1 MLIIPARGELMST
14 SRRRYVVTG
23 SASGIGLA
31 TREQLE
37 ATGHRVIGVDLHD
50 AEVTADLSV
59 PEGRRAMV
67 AAVAELSPGLE
78 GVVACAGMR
87 GQANDPEQI
96 VRVNYFGALASLE
109 GLRELLAAGDRPR
122 AATTGSI
129 ALLREPIDAVVEA
142 CLHDDEPAALA
153 ATAAGDSH
161 QAYTSSKLAL
171 ARWARRAA
179 PTDRWAGAGIA
190 LNVVAPG
197 IVKTPMSDYL
207 TGSDDLQRQ
216 TARET
221 PQPYGTFGEPEHLA
235 SLLVWLTSAENGFVT
250 GQLIFC
256 DGGYEAIT
264 RGDVWP

>member
-1 MLIIPARGELMST
+1 MST

-23 SASGIGLA
+23 SASGIGSA
-31 TREQLE
+31 ARKQLE
-37 ATGHRVIGVDLHD
+37 SAGHEVIGVDLRD
-50 AEVTADLSV
+50 ADVIADLSV
-59 PEGRRAMV
+59 PDGRAAMV
-67 AAVAELSPGLE
+67 EAVGELRSGLE
-78 GVVACAGMR
+78 GVVACAGVR

-109 GLRELLAAGDRPR
+109 GLRHLLAAGDRPR
-122 AATTGSI
+122 AVVTASI
-129 ALLREPIDAVVEA
+129 ALLREPIDAIVEA
-142 CLHDDEPAALA
+142 CLDDDEPAALA

-171 ARWARRAA
+171 ARWARGAA
-179 PTDRWAGAGIA
+179 PSERWAGAGIA

-207 TGSDDLQRQ
+207 TGTDELQRQ
-216 TARET
+216 TALQT

-250 GQLIFC
+250 GQVIFC

-264 RGDVWP
+264 RGGVWP